1 MHSGDKQ
8 VCDSFHWLLLPRGP
22 VFCLFLVA
30 VMEKHLVWH
39 GGWLT

>member
-1 MHSGDKQ
+1 MRSGDKQ
-8 VCDSFHWLLLPRGP
+8 VCDSFHWLLPRGL

-30 VMEKHLVWH
+30 VVEKHLVWH